1 MNANKEDGLPPAWW
15 ARHTNRFNAGEV
27 SVTVPYR
34 RYALQFKDEACRL
47 ATSSQYN
54 PLRAA
59 KELGVPEMTLRS
71 WMKQRKLLPETKK
84 PDELFPAESQ
94 DINVV
99 RMQLREAQ
107 RRIRQ
112 LEIEKDILKKATA
125 FFAREQP

>member
-1 MNANKEDGLPPAWW
+1 
-15 ARHTNRFNAGEV
+15 
-27 SVTVPYR
+27 VPYR

-71 WMKQRKLLPETKK
+71 WMKQRKLLPESKK
-84 PDELFPAESQ
+84 TVELPPESN

-107 RRIRQ
+107 RRIKQ

-125 FFAREQP
+125 FFAKEQP

>member
-1 MNANKEDGLPPAWW
+1 
-15 ARHTNRFNAGEV
+15 
-27 SVTVPYR
+27 VPYR

-47 ATSSQYN
+47 ATSSEYN

-84 PDELFPAESQ
+84 PDEMFPAESQ

-99 RMQLREAQ
+99 RMQLREAE

-125 FFAREQP
+125 FFAKEQP